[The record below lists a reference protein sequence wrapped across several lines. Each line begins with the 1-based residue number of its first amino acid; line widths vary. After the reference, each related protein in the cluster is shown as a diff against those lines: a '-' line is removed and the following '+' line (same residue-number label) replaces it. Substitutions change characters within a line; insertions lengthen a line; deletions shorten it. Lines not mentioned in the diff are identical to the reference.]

1 MLVLV
6 LSQGPKNVRHR
17 GHACVRASQPRQR
30 GDVAWFLPKRVASG
44 SGRAALPVAVSPGH
58 FLEPVPP
65 VSVGLGLCGWL
76 TQQCG
81 DRPSCAASRVDRGT
95 AGTWL

>member
-76 TQQCG
+76 
-81 DRPSCAASRVDRGT
+81 
-95 AGTWL
+95 